1 MTLFFIAEAGVNHN
15 GDKDLAFRLIDV
27 AVDAGADAV
36 KFQTFAADWL
46 ASETAPKA
54 AYQNETTDASESQ
67 RDMLKRLELP
77 HDWHFELRDYC
88 TQKGIAFISTP
99 FEEKSL
105 HFLAGELGLET
116 IKVPSGEIT
125 NGPFLL
131 QIARTGCDIIL
142 SSGMSSL
149 EEVKEAL
156 GVIAFGLL
164 GSTDQP
170 SRKAFD
176 AAFASMEGKAVLRD
190 KVSLL
195 QCTSA
200 YPTPLDEA
208 NVLAMVTMRDAFG
221 LRTGFSDH
229 TAGQIASLTATALG
243 ATIIEKHFT
252 LDRNL
257 PGPDHKAS
265 LEPQELKTLITA
277 IRAVEQSLGDGI
289 KMPQPSEIETAAVAR
304 KSLVA
309 IQPIEAGDILSVDN
323 IGAKRP
329 GVGISPMKY
338 WEFLGSTSAIS
349 IKRDDPL

>member
-1 MTLFFIAEAGVNHN
+1 
-15 GDKDLAFRLIDV
+15 
-27 AVDAGADAV
+27 
-36 KFQTFAADWL
+36 
-46 ASETAPKA
+46 
-54 AYQNETTDASESQ
+54 
-67 RDMLKRLELP
+67 
-77 HDWHFELRDYC
+77 
-88 TQKGIAFISTP
+88 
-99 FEEKSL
+99 
-105 HFLAGELGLET
+105 
-116 IKVPSGEIT
+116 
-125 NGPFLL
+125 
-131 QIARTGCDIIL
+131 
-142 SSGMSSL
+142 
-149 EEVKEAL
+149 
-156 GVIAFGLL
+156 
-164 GSTDQP
+164 
-170 SRKAFD
+170 
-176 AAFASMEGKAVLRD
+176 
-190 KVSLL
+190 
-195 QCTSA
+195 
-200 YPTPLDEA
+200 
-208 NVLAMVTMRDAFG
+208 MVTMRDAFG

-309 IQPIEAGDILSVDN
+309 LQPIEAGDILSVDN

-349 IKRDDPL
+349 IERDDPL